1 MSSQFLTKDNFAK
14 LYSNTKDIINSNE
27 NFNIDSD
34 KKYKKALK
42 KMAISFHE
50 KNPNQSNLDTMNNDA
65 LNKFIPFI
73 QSIIAKSGNKDGG
86 IMPFDLSGDMGLGT
100 GMGLDSGSGIMSS
113 NLDQSFNHTYSS
125 SINQTVSKNQTVS
138 QNQTPTQNQTQ
149 VQNETI
155 ESDDFM
161 RRLNMMENERN
172 NILQKDFGAK
182 TPSPLSLKSQTVP
195 LNESDTQTNDSK
207 VRKSDYLEEREK
219 QMQEFQKQM
228 ASKEKETPKISYG
241 QPNQPNISSNPSV
254 NTDNTTNTTNVNIPN
269 NNTPN
274 LEPINII
281 FDTGVSSA
289 PKVNNI
295 NKKYWISFV
304 VPFQNP
310 INIPGNR
317 SLYLENLII
326 YGIDTP
332 LNIPYFFIEIEE
344 FKADTITNDFKPVKG
359 ISVFNN
365 SANNLLVN
373 NNQNRKLINV
383 SNLTLSQLTVNI
395 HTNTEDKESI
405 FESSNMTNRIIMEFK
420 VV

>member
-27 NFNIDSD
+27 SFNIDSD

-228 ASKEKETPKISYG
+228 ASK
-241 QPNQPNISSNPSV
+241 
-254 NTDNTTNTTNVNIPN
+254 
-269 NNTPN
+269 
-274 LEPINII
+274 
-281 FDTGVSSA
+281 
-289 PKVNNI
+289 
-295 NKKYWISFV
+295 
-304 VPFQNP
+304 
-310 INIPGNR
+310 
-317 SLYLENLII
+317 
-326 YGIDTP
+326 
-332 LNIPYFFIEIEE
+332 
-344 FKADTITNDFKPVKG
+344 
-359 ISVFNN
+359 
-365 SANNLLVN
+365 
-373 NNQNRKLINV
+373 
-383 SNLTLSQLTVNI
+383 
-395 HTNTEDKESI
+395 
-405 FESSNMTNRIIMEFK
+405 
-420 VV
+420 